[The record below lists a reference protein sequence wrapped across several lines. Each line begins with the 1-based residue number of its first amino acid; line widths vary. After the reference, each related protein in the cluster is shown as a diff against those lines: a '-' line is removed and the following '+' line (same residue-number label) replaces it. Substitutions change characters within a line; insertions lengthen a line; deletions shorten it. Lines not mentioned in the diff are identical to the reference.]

1 MEVRA
6 SNSAVTGKKGAML
19 SPEERNEIRQE
30 VYRDM
35 ADLHDEVCRRAG
47 SYHYLCLVD
56 GDLLFTHQPR
66 GRVVRRLR

>member
-1 MEVRA
+1 
-6 SNSAVTGKKGAML
+6 ML

-47 SYHYLCLVD
+47 SYVTCVWLTVTCCSPTSRAA
-56 GDLLFTHQPR
+56 G
-66 GRVVRRLR
+66 